1 LSSSDVTRP
10 GNAAPAAG
18 YEIKGPSNL
27 EFWADLLYVIQVMR
41 LNRGQIEHLSSV
53 IVRNLTKEGKIIV
66 EDRAHLLVEVT
77 LLMTDEFQ
85 KEDRLDQE
93 VREILNKHMEKIRK
107 ENIEYQTMFRMIKTK
122 LAKEKGIVL

>member
-1 LSSSDVTRP
+1 
-10 GNAAPAAG
+10 
-18 YEIKGPSNL
+18 
-27 EFWADLLYVIQVMR
+27 MR
-41 LNRGQIEHLSSV
+41 LNKGQIEHLASV
-53 IVRNLTKEGKIIV
+53 ILRSLSKEGKIII
-66 EDRAHLLVEVT
+66 EDRTRLLDEVT
-77 LLMTDEFQ
+77 GLMTDEFQ